1 MNQVKNII
9 YGFLASLL
17 TLLLGLIILELI
29 FGNWFDNKWEEV
41 ARYNIPLNKKITY
54 DVSKLN
60 YGYKKSL
67 YIRDEYGLRVNCPYK
82 DVDMITIGGS
92 TTDQRSITQ
101 TKTFQSQIENLYKQ
115 DYKDSICIANAG
127 IDGHSTTGNLFALNH
142 WLPLIPELNPKLYL
156 LYVGINDAGLTG
168 ILEDMDDKRRYK
180 FDFIDKIKS
189 KSAVYRLVKIIKNEI
204 KIRLNKTKYIG
215 HQYKY
220 LIKSIENYPVT
231 KIDPESFIKAE
242 KNSKLVGNRIKQ
254 MISIINN
261 KDAKAICVTQP
272 HAMAW
277 SFNNEIRGVENA
289 HAMKS
294 GIDYNLALEMINN
307 EFTSICR
314 ETGNYV
320 IEINS
325 NDFELT
331 DFYDYVHLNQ
341 VGTNKLSE
349 KLYNQMKKM
358 NIFDNVN

>member
-9 YGFLASLL
+9 YTLLASSF
-17 TLLLGLIILELI
+17 TFLLGIILLELT
-29 FGNWFDNKWEEV
+29 FGNWFNNQWEQV

-60 YGYKKSL
+60 YGYNESV
-67 YIRDEYGLRVNCPYK
+67 YIRDKYGLRVNCPYE

-101 TKTFQSQIENLYKQ
+101 TKTFQSQIEKLYQ
-115 DYKDSICIANAG
+115 EDFNNSLCIANAG

-142 WLPLIPELNPKLYL
+142 WLPLIPELNPKLYM

-168 ILEDMDDKRRYK
+168 ILEHMDDKRRFK
-180 FDFIDKIKS
+180 FDFTDKIKS
-189 KSAVYRLVKIIKNEI
+189 KSALYRLVKIIKNET

-215 HQYKY
+215 HQYEY
-220 LIKSIENYPVT
+220 QMKSIENYPVIG
-231 KIDPESFIKAE
+231 IDPESFTIAK
-242 KNSKLVGNRIKQ
+242 KNSELVASRIKE
-254 MISIINN
+254 MISIIN
-261 KDAKAICVTQP
+261 KKKAKAICVTQP

-277 SFNNEIRGVENA
+277 NFNNTMRGVENA

-294 GIDYNLALEMINN
+294 GLDYNLALEMINT
-307 EFTSICR
+307 EFINLCR
-314 ETGNYV
+314 ETKNYV

-341 VGTNKLSE
+341 IGTNKLSN
-349 KLYNQMKKM
+349 KLYNEMKKM